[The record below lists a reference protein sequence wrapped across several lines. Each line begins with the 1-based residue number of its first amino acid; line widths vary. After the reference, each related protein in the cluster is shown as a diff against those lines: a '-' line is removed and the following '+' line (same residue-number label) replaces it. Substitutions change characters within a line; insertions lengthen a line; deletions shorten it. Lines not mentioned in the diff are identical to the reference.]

1 MIFVRRSHP
10 TLFHPFF
17 LEPDYERYTNVRSF
31 DRDAKSEQAL
41 ANSGKNV
48 DVEEAENGWTVYMD
62 MPGVKQ
68 EDVEI
73 DANDDELVIN
83 AVRKNGDKVMAK
95 YHQDFHL
102 NPRTCNLEAVS
113 ADLSDGVLT
122 VTVPKK
128 EASEPTSVEI
138 TVADPPELP
147 DDESKEFRYTLEL
160 PGVKKDAIKLEFR
173 DDTLYLETERKKGR
187 FSAKIERSMTVGPSV
202 DKTQTRAYLMDG
214 VLTLVA
220 PRMEVKKSET
230 RKITLGA
237 ATTSDEM
244 TPKHTE

>member
-1 MIFVRRSHP
+1 MIFVRRNHP

-31 DRDAKSEQAL
+31 DHDAKSERAL
-41 ANSGKNV
+41 SNSGKNV
-48 DVEEAENGWTVYMD
+48 DVEEAETGWTIFMD

-73 DANDDELVIN
+73 DANDDELVIK
-83 AVRKNGDKVMAK
+83 AVRKNGDKVLAK
-95 YHQDFHL
+95 YHQNFNL
-102 NPRTCNLEAVS
+102 NPRVCNLLAVS

-128 EASEPTSVEI
+128 EAAAPMSVEI
-138 TVADPPELP
+138 TVSDPPELP
-147 DDESKEFRYTLEL
+147 EDESKEFRYTLEL

-202 DKTQTRAYLMDG
+202 DKAQTRAYLMDG

-220 PRMEVKKSET
+220 PHVEVKKQEA

-237 ATTSDEM
+237 VNTSDEM